1 MSQIIGIACVYGVTV
16 SYTDLLLNLDL
27 DLDLTLHLN
36 LDLDLDLKS
45 ITKYLPTGLNVFSHP
60 EWDDDTVIIGIN
72 IITLDVDPSREG
84 STMAPVIT
92 LPDITDFREFTL
104 DKPMYY
110 QVPIYEYTC

>member
-16 SYTDLLLNLDL
+16 SYTDLLLNL
-27 DLDLTLHLN
+27 N
-36 LDLDLDLKS
+36 LDLDLNLDLKS
-45 ITKYLPTGLNVFSHP
+45 LTKYLPTGLTVFSHP

-92 LPDITDFREFTL
+92 LPDITDFSEFTL

-110 QVPIYEYTC
+110 QVPIYEYAC